1 MFNIFKLFI
10 NDSGA
15 IKQDNGTWQNITC
28 KELTEKAQELQIR
41 ILAFEACVNLLT
53 AYVAASEFKTYRERK
68 EIFEAE
74 FYLWNIE
81 PNINQNKTAFINK
94 FVRQLCANNE
104 ALIISARTRKGV
116 ECLAIADSF
125 NIPAYY
131 TTKQNEYQNVVVG
144 DTTYTKTFRED
155 EVLHV
160 VWHEN
165 NIKPVV
171 DLIYQNYQEL
181 MQAAENQIKWSAG
194 RHLKVHVASAPQGD
208 EEQRQKFISILENQI
223 KPFLNTLNGVLP
235 EFDGYKYE
243 DMSRERASSASGET
257 VDLRHLVNDIFDFT
271 AMAFGFGSVLIKGTV
286 ENTEHA
292 EKRLF
297 AVGDKIAAQLEQEIN
312 RKRYGFEYWQQGTCL
327 KIDTSRNTHF
337 DLFGQAAQI
346 EKLVGSGYSVN
357 EIRRAA
363 GQDTINE
370 PWADEHFLT
379 KNIGLL
385 ADATSPG
392 A

>member
-10 NDSGA
+10 NDTGG
-15 IKQDNGTWQNITC
+15 IQPDNGSYQNFTC
-28 KELTEKAQELQIR
+28 KELAEAAQELQIR
-41 ILAFEACVNLLT
+41 VLAFDACVNLLT
-53 AYVAASEFKTYRERK
+53 SYIVASEFRTYLNGVEVK
-68 EIFEAE
+68 DTEY
-74 FYLWNIE
+74 YLWNIE

-94 FVRQLCANNE
+94 LIHQLCMNNE
-104 ALIISARTRKGV
+104 ALIINTRKSKGIERIV
-116 ECLAIADSF
+116 VADSF
-125 NIPAYY
+125 TIPEKYV
-131 TTKQNEYQNVVVG
+131 TQQNKYQNVTVG
-144 DTTYTKTFRED
+144 DTTYTKTFYED
-155 EVLHV
+155 DVLHI
-160 VWHEN
+160 VWHGH
-165 NIKPVV
+165 NIKPVI
-171 DLIYQNYQEL
+171 DKIYQTYQEL
-181 MQAAENQIKWSAG
+181 MDIAEKHFKWSNG
-194 RHLKVHVASAPQGD
+194 QHWKVQVERAPQGNS
-208 EEQRQKFISILENQI
+208 EQENVFKNLIENQL
-223 KPFLNTLNGVLP
+223 KPFFNSTNAVLP
-235 EFDGYKYE
+235 EFHGYKYE
-243 DMSRERASSASGET
+243 NVNRERASTASGET

-271 AMAFGFGSVLIKGTV
+271 AMGFGFGSVLIKGTV

-297 AVGDKIAAQLEQEIN
+297 AVGDKITEQLAQEIN
-312 RKRYGFEYWQQGTCL
+312 RKRYGYEAWKAGSYM

-385 ADATSPG
+385 TEAASPG